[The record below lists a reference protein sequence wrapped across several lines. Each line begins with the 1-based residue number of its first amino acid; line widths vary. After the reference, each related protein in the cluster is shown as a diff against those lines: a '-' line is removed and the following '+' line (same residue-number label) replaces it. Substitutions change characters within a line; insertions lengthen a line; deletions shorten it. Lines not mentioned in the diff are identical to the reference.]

1 MTRNGRMKWNKSFS
15 AYCLRVA
22 CSLGLLV
29 STLVVRA
36 QDAVPSLLEPDSVIP
51 DCDTLFLYSHRTDTV
66 ALPLLCLP
74 ETFQNVSDNQL
85 TDSLGVLH
93 PVWERLRM
101 LKLAAGAGQV
111 SDSLN
116 IVHVGDSHVRGH
128 IFPRTAGEVLK
139 QAFGAVRY
147 TDFGING
154 AFCFTFLRQDR
165 IDRIADLHPDFLIL
179 SLGTNESHNR
189 RYNSTLHYRQME
201 ELVRELRARLPNVP
215 ILVTTPP
222 GSYERQRTNRRR
234 RSYVIN
240 PRTSTT
246 VKTIERC
253 ADANGL
259 AYWDMYNLL
268 GGAKRAC
275 LNWQEAGLM
284 RPDHIHFMPEG
295 YKLQGE
301 LLGQALLKAYNNYVK
316 SQ

>member
-1 MTRNGRMKWNKSFS
+1 MKWSR
-15 AYCLRVA
+15 CLGTYWRHAVCWCA
-22 CSLGLLV
+22 LMCVLPML
-29 STLVVRA
+29 TA
-36 QDAVPSLLEPDSVIP
+36 QDAVPSVAKPDTAVA
-51 DCDTLFLYSHRTDTV
+51 DCDTLFLYGHRTDTV
-66 ALPLLCLP
+66 VLPVVCLP
-74 ETFQNVSDNQL
+74 KSFQNMGDNQL
-85 TDSLGVLH
+85 TDSLGVLS

-101 LKLAAGAGQV
+101 LKLACDAGIAA
-111 SDSLN
+111 DSLN

-128 IFPRTAGEVLK
+128 IFPRTVGEVLK

-147 TDFGING
+147 TDYGING

-165 IDRIADLHPDFLIL
+165 IDQIVDLHPDFLIL

-189 RYNSTLHYRQME
+189 RYNSTLHFRQME
-201 ELVRELRARLPNVP
+201 DLVRELRTRLPDVP

-222 GSYERQRTNRRR
+222 GSYERRRTNRR

-240 PRTSTT
+240 PRTSAT

-268 GGAKRAC
+268 GGVKRAC

-284 RPDHIHFMPEG
+284 RPDHIHFLPDG
-295 YKLQGE
+295 YRLQGE
-301 LLGQALLKAYNNYVK
+301 LLGQALLKAYNEYVK

>member
-1 MTRNGRMKWNKSFS
+1 
-15 AYCLRVA
+15 
-22 CSLGLLV
+22 
-29 STLVVRA
+29 
-36 QDAVPSLLEPDSVIP
+36 
-51 DCDTLFLYSHRTDTV
+51 
-66 ALPLLCLP
+66 
-74 ETFQNVSDNQL
+74 
-85 TDSLGVLH
+85 
-93 PVWERLRM
+93 
-101 LKLAAGAGQV
+101 
-111 SDSLN
+111 
-116 IVHVGDSHVRGH
+116 
-128 IFPRTAGEVLK
+128 
-139 QAFGAVRY
+139 
-147 TDFGING
+147 
-154 AFCFTFLRQDR
+154 
-165 IDRIADLHPDFLIL
+165 
-179 SLGTNESHNR
+179 
-189 RYNSTLHYRQME
+189 ME

-222 GSYERQRTNRRR
+222 GSYERQRTSRRR

>member
-1 MTRNGRMKWNKSFS
+1 MEYILETNNLEKKYKNFKAISDLNIHVKKGAIYGLIGKNGAGKTTLIRLICGLQNPTSGTYSIFGVKNTDKKILRERIGAIVETPSIYVNMSAKDNLLEQFKLIGLPNTEAIDELLKLVGLENTGNKKAKNF
-15 AYCLRVA
+15 
-22 CSLGLLV
+22 SLGMRQRLGI
-29 STLVVRA
+29 A
-36 QDAVPSLLEPDSVIP
+36 M
-51 DCDTLFLYSHRTDTV
+51 
-66 ALPLLCLP
+66 AL
-74 ETFQNVSDNQL
+74 
-85 TDSLGVLH
+85 
-93 PVWERLRM
+93 
-101 LKLAAGAGQV
+101 AG
-111 SDSLN
+111 N
-116 IVHVGDSHVRGH
+116 
-128 IFPRTAGEVLK
+128 
-139 QAFGAVRY
+139 
-147 TDFGING
+147 
-154 AFCFTFLRQDR
+154 
-165 IDRIADLHPDFLIL
+165 PDFLIL

>member
-1 MTRNGRMKWNKSFS
+1 MKWSKSFS
-15 AYCLRVA
+15 AYCLHVV

-66 ALPLLCLP
+66 VLPFLCLP

-85 TDSLGVLH
+85 TDS
-93 PVWERLRM
+93 
-101 LKLAAGAGQV
+101 
-111 SDSLN
+111 
-116 IVHVGDSHVRGH
+116 VGDSHVRGH